1 MGVGKNIKRILAE
14 RKMTI
19 KELHQESG
27 VPLNTLYSITK
38 RDSDSVSS
46 SVLTSIAKVLN
57 VSPFDLTVDVEQLRS
72 DVKLQEEIQQAFG
85 KNGLQLL
92 NDFDSLNTD
101 GKTKACDY
109 VSDLTIN
116 PKYKK
121 EPSSA
126 ATDNGSDKIHNESTK
141 I

>member
-1 MGVGKNIKRILAE
+1 MDNKEFGQRVRIARKKKKMTQVDLAE
-14 RKMTI
+14 AISKKESTIRKYENGSI
-19 KELHQESG
+19 KPPWDIIEQIA
-27 VPLNTLYSITK
+27 SI
-38 RDSDSVSS
+38 
-46 SVLTSIAKVLN
+46 LE

-85 KNGLQLL
+85 SDALDLL
-92 NDFDSLNTD
+92 NDYNSLNSD

-116 PKYKK
+116 PRYKK

-126 ATDNGSDKIHNESTK
+126 ATDNDSEG
-141 I
+141 

>member
-14 RKMTI
+14 KKMTI
-19 KELHQESG
+19 KELHQASG
-27 VPLNTLYSITK
+27 ISLNTLYSITK
-38 RDSDSVSS
+38 RDSDGVSS

-85 KNGLQLL
+85 SDALELL
-92 NDFDSLNTD
+92 NDFDSLNSD
-101 GKTKACDY
+101 GKTKACEY
-109 VSDLTIN
+109 VSDLTLN

-126 ATDNGSDKIHNESTK
+126 ETDNGSNDENTVK
-141 I
+141 